1 MARPKAFDR
10 DEALQAGVEAF
21 WRQGYAATTTDDLA
35 RAMGIGRQSFYDTF
49 GDKRRCYLEA
59 LRSYARAEIGR
70 QIATMRGLAPLDA
83 VRALLRGPADAAKAQ
98 RGLGCLAVN
107 AFTEHGGQDP
117 EILAALKP
125 SGEQLAAAVLEV
137 LREAKAR
144 GDVPAALDERRAAK
158 ALLTVRAGL
167 MVHAKAGWSPSDL
180 RAAADFAVDQLAPT
194 GG

>member
-10 DEALQAGVEAF
+10 DVALQAGVEAF

-59 LRSYARAEIGR
+59 LRRYARSETDR
-70 QIATMRGLAPLDA
+70 QIAAMRGLAPLDA
-83 VRALLRGPADAAKAQ
+83 LRALLRGPADAAKAR

-117 EILAALKP
+117 EILAALGP
-125 SGEQLAAAVLEV
+125 SGEQLDAAVRAL
-137 LREAKAR
+137 LREARAR
-144 GDVPAALDERRAAK
+144 GDVPPSLDERRATK
-158 ALLTVRAGL
+158 ALLTARAGL
-167 MVHAKAGWSPSDL
+167 MVHAKAGWPPADL
-180 RAAADFAVDQLAPT
+180 RAAADFAVDQLAPA